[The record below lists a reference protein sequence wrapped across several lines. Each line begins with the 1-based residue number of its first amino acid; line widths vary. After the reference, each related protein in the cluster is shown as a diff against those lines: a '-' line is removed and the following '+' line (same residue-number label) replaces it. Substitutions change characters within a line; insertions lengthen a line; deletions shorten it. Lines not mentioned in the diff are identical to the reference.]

1 MKTYCFN
8 SAHHDW
14 AFLNFVDLKQFALIA
29 CILLCTSFS
38 GTAQEN
44 DTVPYQL
51 FKDRV
56 VLFGDLGFN
65 SAPFSIKDDYELGVN
80 KLKFKNNLRA
90 VLGLGFAY
98 RWFALRIGFALPGQ
112 LLAESKYGKTE
123 YFDVGLKFS
132 VKQTY
137 CTLDLRSYRGYAI
150 KDAYQ
155 WNDTLSKDKTP
166 NDLRP
171 GTRAA
176 SISANV
182 WWLLSKKYNMKAV
195 LGTAGHFTGE
205 AKTWYLKTSLNYFGI
220 NNDFGSIVPNEL
232 ADSSDR
238 TNASAVGA
246 IDLGLI
252 PGYAYSNRIKNWQF
266 SIFAGLGGVIQSK
279 FYTIGSLTRSFIGV
293 APRVDFRLTGGYSKQ
308 KFFVLLATDFDIK
321 SVKIQDLSYNQTFYS
336 VKLIGG
342 VRIPTKRSRA
352 QESN

>member
-1 MKTYCFN
+1 MRK
-8 SAHHDW
+8 SDHDAW
-14 AFLNFVDLKQFALIA
+14 SFLNFVYLKQFALIA
-29 CILLCTSFS
+29 CILFCTSFT
-38 GTAQEN
+38 GAAQEN
-44 DTVPYQL
+44 DTLPYQL

-65 SAPFSIKDDYELGVN
+65 SAPFSIKDDYELGIN

-98 RWFALRIGFALPGQ
+98 RWFSLRIGFALPGQ
-112 LLAESKYGKTE
+112 ILSESKFGKTE
-123 YFDVGLKFS
+123 YFDVGLKFT

-137 CTLDLRSYRGYAI
+137 SSLDLRSYRGYAI
-150 KDAYQ
+150 KDAYK
-155 WNDTLSKDKTP
+155 WNDTLSTDTP

-182 WWLLSKKYNMKAV
+182 WWFLSKDFHMKAV
-195 LGTAGHFTGE
+195 LGTAGHFTDE
-205 AKTWYLKTSLNYFGI
+205 AKTWYLKTSVNYFGI
-220 NNDFGSIVPNEL
+220 TNDYGSIVPNEL

-238 TNASAVGA
+238 TNANVVGA
-246 IDLGLI
+246 IDMGLV
-252 PGYAYSNRIKNWQF
+252 PGYAYSNRIKNWRF
-266 SIFAGLGGVIQSK
+266 SIFAGLGGVVQSK

-293 APRVDFRLTGGYSKQ
+293 APRMDFRLTGGYSKE

-321 SVKIQDLSYNQTFYS
+321 SLKIQDLSYNQTFYS

-352 QESN
+352 QEGN